1 MQNFPD
7 DKWSACFMFHLKTK
21 NSNDLSSDSAD
32 PAFISPEKKSKVIF
46 LRSQFLILPPRAN
59 IVLKCHLNRQRGC
72 RLCTLRAVPHFPQGQ
87 WSKLPVSDVQ
97 LVESELNCTRRAQKE
112 NEGKKIIKRGDLF
125 RPIFPSSIFASALLS
140 ERVEQAM
147 ERGNTRARETETR
160 HPLGRWH
167 ASPLLLSL
175 VAIFARFNWG
185 TTRNLLFTFRITGNK
200 WRSAASASVRL
211 RETHINLSC
220 GVAACFLIKQCE
232 VNIELMFVFPVS
244 RVLFSLVFGGE
255 KSPGVLPYKS
265 DGGARRKISRTPI
278 KATSNLVFRAC
289 PKFIS
294 TPKRYQFNNNK
305 LYNWHCKF

>member
-1 MQNFPD
+1 
-7 DKWSACFMFHLKTK
+7 
-21 NSNDLSSDSAD
+21 
-32 PAFISPEKKSKVIF
+32 
-46 LRSQFLILPPRAN
+46 
-59 IVLKCHLNRQRGC
+59 
-72 RLCTLRAVPHFPQGQ
+72 
-87 WSKLPVSDVQ
+87 
-97 LVESELNCTRRAQKE
+97 
-112 NEGKKIIKRGDLF
+112 
-125 RPIFPSSIFASALLS
+125 
-140 ERVEQAM
+140 M

-278 KATSNLVFRAC
+278 KGTSNLVFRAC

-294 TPKRYQFNNNK
+294 TLRGINSTTTNYITGTANFKGNKDNFRTLSFRGLFESIYQK
-305 LYNWHCKF
+305 SSSW

>member
-1 MQNFPD
+1 
-7 DKWSACFMFHLKTK
+7 
-21 NSNDLSSDSAD
+21 
-32 PAFISPEKKSKVIF
+32 
-46 LRSQFLILPPRAN
+46 
-59 IVLKCHLNRQRGC
+59 
-72 RLCTLRAVPHFPQGQ
+72 
-87 WSKLPVSDVQ
+87 
-97 LVESELNCTRRAQKE
+97 
-112 NEGKKIIKRGDLF
+112 
-125 RPIFPSSIFASALLS
+125 
-140 ERVEQAM
+140 M

-278 KATSNLVFRAC
+278 KGTSNLVFRAC

-305 LYNWHCKF
+305 LYNWHWKF